1 MTAPDSLSAFCILYR
16 LDRWNRGVFASKPQT
31 RSCLDFI
38 MSHWGTEQNV
48 PLLLD
53 QGDSVSNRL
62 REDVLHLCTD
72 NVINLSWCWKWGSDQ
87 DLVYLSVPDGYGR
100 QRTPGHRRASPRQRG
115 RPPAEAKLTSPT
127 VSSWERD
134 TGERGAQKD
143 QRGERRRK
151 RAREDIRTSTPKLDR
166 RQNKQTNNIA
176 FWTSRNNVRGE
187 PAEVKEKKWQAREQS
202 KPEENILPAQTHIL
216 WVWLTHQQYH
226 YATSRLL
233 RLLGSH

>member
-166 RQNKQTNNIA
+166 RQNKQTILL
-176 FWTSRNNVRGE
+176 FE
-187 PAEVKEKKWQAREQS
+187 QAETMWEVSQQRSKK
-202 KPEENILPAQTHIL
+202 KNDKLENR
-216 WVWLTHQQYH
+216 VN
-226 YATSRLL
+226 L
-233 RLLGSH
+233 RKIFFQHKHTYCEYG